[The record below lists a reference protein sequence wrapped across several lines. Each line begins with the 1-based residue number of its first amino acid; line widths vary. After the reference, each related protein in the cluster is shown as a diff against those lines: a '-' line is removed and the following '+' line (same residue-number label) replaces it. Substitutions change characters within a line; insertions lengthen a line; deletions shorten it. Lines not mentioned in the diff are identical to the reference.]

1 MIPKSFP
8 FLKELFTD
16 IATRLDENIKWVV
29 DELCELLKKTKIEN
43 IVKDLGSLKKNK
55 GKTDPMIYFYE
66 DFLKKYNPEV
76 RKARGIYYTPEPV
89 VNFIVRAID
98 TILKSK
104 KHFNLPDGIA
114 DKSKTTISINGG
126 KKEVHKVQLLDIATG
141 TGSFLAEVIRQIHK
155 SFQGQS
161 GIWSSYV
168 EKHLLPRLHGFEI
181 LMGAYAM
188 CHLKINLLLKETG
201 YISKNKEMP
210 QRLGVY
216 LTNALEEVKDTSTL
230 NDLLTQEAKAAAIV
244 KRDVPVMVAFG

>member
-1 MIPKSFP
+1 M
-8 FLKELFTD
+8 
-16 IATRLDENIKWVV
+16 
-29 DELCELLKKTKIEN
+29 
-43 IVKDLGSLKKNK
+43 
-55 GKTDPMIYFYE
+55 
-66 DFLKKYNPEV
+66 
-76 RKARGIYYTPEPV
+76 
-89 VNFIVRAID
+89 RAID

-114 DKSKTTISINGG
+114 DKSRGIYYTPEPFYCASHRYNGIADKSKTTISINGG
-126 KKEVHKVQLLDIATG
+126 KKEVHKVQLDIATG

-201 YISKNKEMP
+201 YISKK
-210 QRLGVY
+210 
-216 LTNALEEVKDTSTL
+216 
-230 NDLLTQEAKAAAIV
+230 
-244 KRDVPVMVAFG
+244 

>member
-1 MIPKSFP
+1 M
-8 FLKELFTD
+8 
-16 IATRLDENIKWVV
+16 
-29 DELCELLKKTKIEN
+29 
-43 IVKDLGSLKKNK
+43 
-55 GKTDPMIYFYE
+55 
-66 DFLKKYNPEV
+66 
-76 RKARGIYYTPEPV
+76 
-89 VNFIVRAID
+89 RAID

-114 DKSKTTISINGG
+114 DRSKTTISINGG

-188 CHLKINLLLKETG
+188 CHLKINTFERNRLYFSNSKAKGLFCLCFFSEILNLLQCSL
-201 YISKNKEMP
+201 
-210 QRLGVY
+210 
-216 LTNALEEVKDTSTL
+216 
-230 NDLLTQEAKAAAIV
+230 
-244 KRDVPVMVAFG
+244 F